1 MAEDTALDDT
11 TYYNAQPVAA
21 QVQLNWAEIGQNFSD
36 MLQGEVTARQEKK
49 AAIDKDTREQIRTIN
64 EVQQGQNATANQWW
78 LRGSQEMIN
87 QLSMANGML
96 KSGKLPP
103 SEYTIMRQNMS
114 DGVDDIIGVYT
125 DFNKVYEDRMSRMQN
140 KESQDIEPFLMEMLE
155 GFGNFHETAIVIDPT
170 TGVMALAG
178 VDDQGMIIDDPNK
191 IRSTTALKGMLGTEY
206 DRYDLSAATDEYASK
221 VGVWEE
227 VINVVP
233 TRYRKGYRA
242 IVSDPSRKPVTVE
255 ELQGMGMTA
264 EEAAI
269 AVEQYNLYKAS
280 EDYFLSSVMADWQ
293 TKSSILTNHI
303 DVYTDTETG
312 EKIPY
317 TFTFDEATRQ
327 PNEILLTYNEA
338 GRIEPDFTDEQ
349 EEAIKLAIRTDVR
362 NKFDKK
368 ITGAVTVAAPV
379 VSESERAEGRQQK
392 TNRDYVTNI
401 TQLYSGTREQFETA
415 ADFIRTISDGK
426 IVDLT
431 RDNSGVTVIYDN
443 GNSETLAFSGKNESN
458 WVIANA
464 NKLLKN
470 EISDVKGTLDAS
482 GALTGATSAY
492 EAFELNAD
500 GTPKVVKGETIPISY
515 TSKGDKLITEDIS
528 DTVQRELTNDLTASV
543 NSNEIFV
550 VDDETVSIGR
560 IEAVLRGIPNVGEDF
575 SVVTFGGG
583 WGGDEIV
590 IKVDGKI
597 IAGPYNFDKKN
608 KDKIPSYKKDL
619 IAKVVNYY
627 RTVTPTET
635 QEEDFK
641 ARQQQ
646 TRGGKLVTQEGELN

>member
-140 KESQDIEPFLMEMLE
+140 KDSQDIEPFLMEMLE

-233 TRYRKGYRA
+233 TKYRKGYRA
-242 IVSDPSRKPVTVE
+242 IVSDPTGKPVTVE
-255 ELQGMGMTA
+255 ELQEMGMTA

-280 EDYFLSSVMADWQ
+280 EDNLVTSIMADWQ
-293 TKSSILTNHI
+293 STSSILTNHI
-303 DVYTDTETG
+303 DVYTAEGADPT
-312 EKIPY
+312 PY

-338 GRIEPDFTDEQ
+338 GRIIPDFTEEQ
-349 EEAIKLAIRTDVR
+349 EEAVRLAIRTDVR

-368 ITGAVTVAAPV
+368 ITSAVTVAAPI
-379 VSESERAEGRQQK
+379 ESVADQKRGAEKDALDEVGSLWAQVYYGDRDEKETALQSLIGLDLLA
-392 TNRDYVTNI
+392 NRGIYDFNI
-401 TQLYSGTREQFETA
+401 TDKGIEF
-415 ADFIRTISDGK
+415 ISDDPRFKREILPYDSTITIEEWMEKGSELSGK
-426 IVDLT
+426 AFEKDYSKKGEDFTSLTADEWSSLNIGERNLTETPQSSLDVVIADLQGLKFGK
-431 RDNSGVTVIYDN
+431 DEDEWVKNIQAAVAGM
-443 GNSETLAFSGKNESN
+443 GNFKTDTDWDGKNEVTVTSPDGESIFIITSDTKEKDFISWVASN
-458 WVIANA
+458 VPPQVA
-464 NKLLKN
+464 
-470 EISDVKGTLDAS
+470 DVYVKTKGM
-482 GALTGATSAY
+482 
-492 EAFELNAD
+492 
-500 GTPKVVKGETIPISY
+500 KRTIPQIMEQDGV
-515 TSKGDKLITEDIS
+515 TRAEAIK
-528 DTVQRELTNDLTASV
+528 
-543 NSNEIFV
+543 IFN
-550 VDDETVSIGR
+550 
-560 IEAVLRGIPNVGEDF
+560 A
-575 SVVTFGGG
+575 
-583 WGGDEIV
+583 
-590 IKVDGKI
+590 
-597 IAGPYNFDKKN
+597 
-608 KDKIPSYKKDL
+608 
-619 IAKVVNYY
+619 
-627 RTVTPTET
+627 
-635 QEEDFK
+635 Q
-641 ARQQQ
+641 
-646 TRGGKLVTQEGELN
+646 